1 MKQQDYQC
9 RITSP
14 VSAQAAFEAIAQVSG
29 WWAKQVEGYSESLH
43 DVFTVRFAHGQTY
56 VTFEIT
62 ELIPDQRVV
71 WLVTDCNL
79 HWIGNKTEWTGTSI
93 VWEIAS
99 TADGI
104 RIDMTHR
111 GLVPQVECFNDC
123 QAGWDDHIGNSLKNY
138 LTEHVG
144 MPV

>member
-1 MKQQDYQC
+1 MEQQDYQC
-9 RITSP
+9 HISAP
-14 VSAQAAFEAIAQVSG
+14 ASAEEAFEGISQVSA
-29 WWAKQVEGYSESLH
+29 WWAKHVEGYTESLH
-43 DVFTVRFAHGQTY
+43 DIFTVRFGKTF

-62 ELIPDQRVV
+62 ELDPNKRVV
-71 WLVTDCNL
+71 WLVTICNL

-93 VWEIAS
+93 VWEI
-99 TADGI
+99 TPTGDGV

-111 GLVPQVECFNDC
+111 GLVPQTECFEDC
-123 QAGWDDHIGNSLKNY
+123 KAGWNDHIGNSLKQY